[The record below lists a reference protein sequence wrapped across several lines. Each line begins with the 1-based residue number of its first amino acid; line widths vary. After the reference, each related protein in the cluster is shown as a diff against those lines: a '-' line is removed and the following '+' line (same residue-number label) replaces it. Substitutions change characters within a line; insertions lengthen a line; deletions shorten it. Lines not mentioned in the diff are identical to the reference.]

1 MIKFIDEDNNEVI
14 AFEDL
19 EDFKER
25 INGFIDNLKDVG
37 KDDSYEISLR
47 QIPSNTTQHN
57 RIFCRNLSNL

>member
-47 QIPSNTTQHN
+47 QIPSNTTQPQN
-57 RIFCRNLSNL
+57 TFKDVK